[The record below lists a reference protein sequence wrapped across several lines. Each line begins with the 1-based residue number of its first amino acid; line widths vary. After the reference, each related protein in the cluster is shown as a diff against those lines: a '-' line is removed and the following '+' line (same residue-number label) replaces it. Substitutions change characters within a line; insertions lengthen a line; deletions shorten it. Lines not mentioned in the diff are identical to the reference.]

1 MQARLRA
8 QLGDRSKYSGE
19 RRRRSV
25 VVVSMVLTITDPLR
39 GSYPLFIPPFV
50 QSPSCAHSLLR
61 SFIRLHGVNH
71 NQPFPTATS
80 HKIFTSFSICYCFS
94 AFSPLWFNIFDFN
107 CKRQFIN
114 ALETCRRHVPTLW
127 CLRYGVVEFVDFFCE
142 WCTLLYNIKEA
153 GSFCGGTCF
162 VGVCVWATPYL
173 VACL

>member
-1 MQARLRA
+1 MYGYQYKTWGVYVRRKHCKKSKRGILSRWKRHIVVNSMQARLRA

-25 VVVSMVLTITDPLR
+25 VVVCIVLTITDPLR

-94 AFSPLWFNIFDFN
+94 AFSP
-107 CKRQFIN
+107 
-114 ALETCRRHVPTLW
+114 
-127 CLRYGVVEFVDFFCE
+127 
-142 WCTLLYNIKEA
+142 
-153 GSFCGGTCF
+153 
-162 VGVCVWATPYL
+162 
-173 VACL
+173 